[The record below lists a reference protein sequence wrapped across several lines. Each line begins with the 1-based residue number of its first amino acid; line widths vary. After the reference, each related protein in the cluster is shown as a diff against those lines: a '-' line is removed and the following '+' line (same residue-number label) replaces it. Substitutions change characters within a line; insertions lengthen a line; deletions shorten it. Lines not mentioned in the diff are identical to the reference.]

1 MVNKMK
7 DVRLF
12 LLALCLLSILPQSVC
27 GQNGFKLEPVKS
39 KEASKGLLDQFLD
52 ANPKAIEV
60 KILSEGTMAYLC
72 ADDDNLFVRVSVGN
86 PQLFMRMLMQGLTIR
101 IDPTGGKKGKYSVL
115 FPSARDVQSSIPGQT
130 KESANQRPDIGPLL
144 GAMNKVGAVYNIKGK
159 PQPMELSR
167 SLIELDT
174 ENETLDYYVL
184 IPKGKMMEEKKLS
197 STWSIGLYL
206 ESPIGVLEGPRGDGG
221 MQEPPQQQGHIQGR
235 PSQPSEDKEMEKLM
249 KKKISV
255 WETFSIDDVNSINLK

>member
-1 MVNKMK
+1 MRHIRVF
-7 DVRLF
+7 LF
-12 LLALCLLSILPQSVC
+12 ALCLSSMLPQSIC
-27 GQNGFKLEPVKS
+27 GQNGWKPEPVKS
-39 KEASKGLLDQFLD
+39 KETSQGLLDQFLD
-52 ANPKAIEV
+52 ANLKAIAV
-60 KILSEGTMAYLC
+60 KILTEGTMAYLC

-101 IDPTGGKKGKYSVL
+101 IDPTGGQKNKHSIL
-115 FPSARDVQSSIPGQT
+115 FPSARYVQGGISGQT
-130 KESANQRPDIGPLL
+130 KESTNQRPDIGPLL

-174 ENETLDYYVL
+174 ENETLNYYIL

-197 STWSIGLYL
+197 STWSLGLYL

-221 MQEPPQQQGHIQGR
+221 MQGPPPQLGNIQGR
-235 PSQPSEDKEMEKLM
+235 PLQPSEDKEMEKLM
-249 KKKISV
+249 KKKINV

>member
-1 MVNKMK
+1 MANKMRN
-7 DVRLF
+7 VRLF
-12 LLALCLLSILPQSVC
+12 LLALCLSCILPLSVC

-184 IPKGKMMEEKKLS
+184 IPKEKMMEEKKLS

-221 MQEPPQQQGHIQGR
+221 MQGLPQQQGRIQGR

-249 KKKISV
+249 KKKINV

>member
-1 MVNKMK
+1 MRN
-7 DVRLF
+7 VRFFLF
-12 LLALCLLSILPQSVC
+12 TLCLSSISPLSVC
-27 GQNGFKLEPVKS
+27 GQNDWNMEYLKS
-39 KEASKGLLDQFLD
+39 DETSKGLLDRFLD
-52 ANPKAIEV
+52 ANPNAIEV
-60 KILSEGTMAYLC
+60 KILSEGTLVYLC

-101 IDPTGGKKGKYSVL
+101 IDPTGCKKGKYSVL
-115 FPSARDVQSSIPGQT
+115 FPSARDVQKSIPEQT
-130 KESANQRPDIGPLL
+130 KESENQRPDIGPLL
-144 GAMNKVGAVYNIKGK
+144 RAMNKVSAVYNIKGK
-159 PQPMELSR
+159 PQQMEMSR

-206 ESPIGVLEGPRGDGG
+206 ESPIGVLEGARIDRG
-221 MQEPPQQQGHIQGR
+221 MQEPPQHQGRIQGR
-235 PSQPSEDKEMEKLM
+235 PSHPSEDKETEKLM
-249 KKKISV
+249 KKKINA